1 MKYTS
6 IMMAALLA
14 VSAGSASAASY
25 DLDASHSTIGFGVKH
40 MVVTTTKGQFTEY
53 AGGFEYDSANPASLK
68 AQATIKVA
76 SVDTGNAKRDDHL
89 RNADFFD
96 VATHPDIT
104 FVSTG
109 AVAEGDQVVLTGN
122 LTIKG
127 VTKEIKLPL
136 TVNGPITDPW
146 GNVRVGLEGKAK
158 INRQDFG
165 VTWSKTMDGGGL
177 VVGDDVTLDIVVEGI
192 QKKAE

>member
-1 MKYTS
+1 MMKTLTL
-6 IMMAALLA
+6 AALAAALSTGA
-14 VSAGSASAASY
+14 YAASY

-53 AGGFEYDSANPASLK
+53 TGGFEYDAADPASLK

-76 SVDTGNAKRDDHL
+76 SVDTGNGKRDDHL
-89 RNADFFD
+89 RGADFFD
-96 VATHPDIT
+96 VATHPEIT
-104 FVSTG
+104 FVSKS
-109 AVAEGDQVVLTGN
+109 AEKVGDEVVLTGD

-146 GNVRVGLEGKAK
+146 GNVRVGLEGKTK
-158 INRQDFG
+158 IKRQDFG
-165 VTWSKTMDGGGL
+165 ITWSKTMDGGGL
-177 VVGDDVTLDIVVEGI
+177 VVADDVTLDIVVEGI
-192 QKKAE
+192 QKK

>member
-1 MKYTS
+1 MMMKTLTL
-6 IMMAALLA
+6 AALAAALTTGA
-14 VSAGSASAASY
+14 YAASY

-53 AGGFEYDSANPASLK
+53 TGGFEYDAADPASLK

-76 SVDTGNAKRDDHL
+76 SVDTGNGKRDDHL
-89 RNADFFD
+89 RGADFFD
-96 VATHPDIT
+96 VATHPEIT
-104 FVSTG
+104 FVSKS
-109 AVAEGDQVVLTGN
+109 AEKLGDDVVLTGD

-146 GNVRVGLEGKAK
+146 GNVRVGLEGKTK
-158 INRQDFG
+158 IKRQDFG
-165 VTWSKTMDGGGL
+165 ITWSKTMDGGGL

-192 QKKAE
+192 QKK